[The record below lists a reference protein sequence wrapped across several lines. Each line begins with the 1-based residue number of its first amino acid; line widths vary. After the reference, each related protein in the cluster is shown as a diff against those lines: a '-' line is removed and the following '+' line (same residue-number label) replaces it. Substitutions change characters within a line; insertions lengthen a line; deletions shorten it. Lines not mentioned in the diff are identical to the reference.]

1 MGLKSVNDESLK
13 KSNGKP
19 GLNESNSSYSKFST
33 EQLKLINKLTSL
45 KESIISMVKNR
56 FPMKGLDAIIKQAF
70 DEAVARNL
78 EEIKNY
84 FLKTFYDK
92 FQNPQTDNEPSRKL
106 RNSQTFEGE
115 LNNLHSKS
123 ELKISADNLKMSKNL
138 STTDSFPARSTESSN
153 FNSTR
158 EDYQKRVDQLI
169 LEIKSRNKKLKE
181 QEEQIGTLKNR
192 LKLLEQQNMPPFLEN
207 WRIGKE
213 YGEEEI
219 EQLQD
224 QIRRWEILWQKLK
237 PFFGRD
243 PKFRTLF
250 ILQRLGSISVNNLS
264 KALKLDSNQTETIL
278 RELQKSSIII
288 VEGDSVRINSD
299 D

>member
-1 MGLKSVNDESLK
+1 MGPKGVNDEGLET
-13 KSNGKP
+13 SNGKP
-19 GLNESNSSYSKFST
+19 DLNELSSYSKFST
-33 EQLKLINKLTSL
+33 EQVKLINKLRSMRD
-45 KESIISMVKNR
+45 SIISMVKNR

-70 DEAVARNL
+70 DEALARNL
-78 EEIKNY
+78 AEIKNQ

-92 FQNPQTDNEPSRKL
+92 FQKTQTENEPSRKF
-106 RNSQTFEGE
+106 SQTFEGE

-123 ELKISADNLKMSKNL
+123 ELKKPSDNLKMSKNL
-138 STTDSFPARSTESSN
+138 STTNSFPARSTESSN

-158 EDYQKRVDQLI
+158 EDYQKRVDQLV
-169 LEIKSRNKKLKE
+169 LEIKSRDKKLKE
-181 QEEQIGTLKNR
+181 QEEQIETLKNQ
-192 LKLLEQQNMPPFLEN
+192 LELLEQQNIPPFLES

-213 YGEEEI
+213 YGEEDI
-219 EQLQD
+219 EQLRN

-237 PFFGRD
+237 PFFGKD

-264 KALKLDSNQTETIL
+264 EALKLDSNQTEKIL
-278 RELQKSSIII
+278 QELQESSFII

-299 D
+299 N